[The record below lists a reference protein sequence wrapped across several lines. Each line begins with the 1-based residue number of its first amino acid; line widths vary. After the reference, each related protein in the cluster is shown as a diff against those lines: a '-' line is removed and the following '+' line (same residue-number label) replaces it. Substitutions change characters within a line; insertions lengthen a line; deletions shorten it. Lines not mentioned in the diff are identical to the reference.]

1 MTGKSDTNLS
11 AEGHALAAQI
21 HDTVNELNRLM
32 RRAADRDRVCTELTM
47 LEVTRLDGASY
58 PHISSRCFHESN

>member
-11 AEGHALAAQI
+11 GEGHALAAQI

-32 RRAADRDRVCTELTM
+32 RRAADRAQVCTELTM
-47 LEVTRLDGASY
+47 LAVNRRDGASY
-58 PHISSRCFHESN
+58 PHVSSRCFK